1 MSIERIWKE
10 IVRKVS
16 QNKTFRRIYKF
27 FNKLVLPGFQGV
39 PFLEVMRFFIESLF
53 KGILFQR
60 AAAMTYRLFIS
71 IIPLL
76 MALFAAISFLDE
88 SLRLQLL
95 DLIQSMVP
103 DYTWPAISG
112 IISGVIMKQ
121 NGALLYSSFG
131 IGLYLTLL
139 SLNSIVATLNI
150 TYFKIQTRNLFQQL
164 LVSLI
169 LLVVMGVI
177 IILGIGIFIGASY
190 AINYINSNIEVP
202 PAIYSFS
209 IASLKWI
216 LLAVLAYICISSLF
230 YVAPV
235 NKKNFKFFSAGSTFS
250 TVMLIILLYALNF
263 YFYYFPTYNLIYGS
277 IGALFAILLWIYW
290 SSTIILIGFD
300 LNVSIFVAKQKMKE
314 NGNIVLESTL
324 TDTTL

>member
-1 MSIERIWKE
+1 MSLEKIWKE
-10 IVRKVS
+10 IVRKAS
-16 QNKTFRRIYKF
+16 QNNTLRKIYKF

-88 SLRLQLL
+88 SIRLELL
-95 DLIQSMVP
+95 DLMQSMVP
-103 DYTWPAISG
+103 DYTWPAVSG
-112 IISGVIMKQ
+112 IISGVVMKQ

-131 IGLYLTLL
+131 IGIYLTLL

-169 LLVVMGVI
+169 LLIVMGVI
-177 IILGIGIFIGASY
+177 IILGIGIFIGTSY
-190 AINYINSNIEVP
+190 AINYINNTIEVP

-209 IASLKWI
+209 IAAIKWI
-216 LLAVLAYICISSLF
+216 LLAILAYISISSLF
-230 YVAPV
+230 YVAPL

-250 TVMLIILLYALNF
+250 TVMLIILLYALNY

-300 LNVSIFVAKQKMKE
+300 LNVSIYVAKQKMKE
-314 NGNIVLESTL
+314 NGDIILESTL
-324 TDTTL
+324 TDSSL

>member
-1 MSIERIWKE
+1 MSLKKIWE
-10 IVRKVS
+10 GIVRKAS
-16 QNKTFRRIYKF
+16 QNNRLRRIYKF

-88 SLRLQLL
+88 SIRLELL

-103 DYTWPAISG
+103 DYTWPAVSG

-131 IGLYLTLL
+131 IGIYLTLL

-164 LVSLI
+164 LVSMI
-169 LLVVMGVI
+169 LLIVIGVL

-190 AINYINSNIEVP
+190 TLNYINNNVEVP

-209 IASLKWI
+209 IAAIKWI
-216 LLAVLAYICISSLF
+216 LLAVLAYISISSLF
-230 YVAPV
+230 YVAPL

-250 TVMLIILLYALNF
+250 TVMLIILLYALNY

-300 LNVSIFVAKQKMKE
+300 LNVSIYVAKQKMKE
-314 NGNIVLESTL
+314 NGDIVLESTL
-324 TDTTL
+324 TDSSI

>member
-1 MSIERIWKE
+1 MSLEKIWKE
-10 IVRKVS
+10 IVRKAS
-16 QNKTFRRIYKF
+16 QNNTLRRIYKF

-88 SLRLQLL
+88 SIRLELL

-131 IGLYLTLL
+131 IGIYLTLL

-169 LLVVMGVI
+169 LLIVIGVI
-177 IILGIGIFIGASY
+177 IILGIGIFIGTSY
-190 AINYINSNIEVP
+190 AINYINNTIEVP

-209 IASLKWI
+209 IAALKWI
-216 LLAVLAYICISSLF
+216 LLAVLAYISISSLF
-230 YVAPV
+230 YVAPL
-235 NKKNFKFFSAGSTFS
+235 NKKN
-250 TVMLIILLYALNF
+250 LPCI
-263 YFYYFPTYNLIYGS
+263 
-277 IGALFAILLWIYW
+277 
-290 SSTIILIGFD
+290 
-300 LNVSIFVAKQKMKE
+300 
-314 NGNIVLESTL
+314 
-324 TDTTL
+324 

>member
-1 MSIERIWKE
+1 MSLEKIWKE
-10 IVRKVS
+10 IVRKAS
-16 QNKTFRRIYKF
+16 QNNTLRRIYKF

-88 SLRLQLL
+88 SIRLELL

-112 IISGVIMKQ
+112 MISGVIMKQ

-131 IGLYLTLL
+131 IGIYLTLL

-169 LLVVMGVI
+169 LLIVIGVI
-177 IILGIGIFIGASY
+177 IILGIGIFIGTSY
-190 AINYINSNIEVP
+190 AINYINNTIEVP

-209 IASLKWI
+209 IAALKWI
-216 LLAVLAYICISSLF
+216 LLAVLAYISISSLF
-230 YVAPV
+230 YVAPL

-300 LNVSIFVAKQKMKE
+300 LNVSIYVAKQKMKE
-314 NGNIVLESTL
+314 NGDIILESTL
-324 TDTTL
+324 TDSSL

>member
-1 MSIERIWKE
+1 MSLEKIWKE
-10 IVRKVS
+10 IVRKAS
-16 QNKTFRRIYKF
+16 QNNTLRKIYKF

-39 PFLEVMRFFIESLF
+39 PFLEVMRFFVESLF

-88 SLRLQLL
+88 SIRLELL
-95 DLIQSMVP
+95 DLMQSMVP
-103 DYTWPAISG
+103 DYTWPAVSG

-131 IGLYLTLL
+131 IGIYLTII

-169 LLVVMGVI
+169 LLIVMGVI
-177 IILGIGIFIGASY
+177 IILGIGIFIGTSY
-190 AINYINSNIEVP
+190 AINYINNTIEVP

-209 IASLKWI
+209 IAAIKWI
-216 LLAVLAYICISSLF
+216 LLAILAYISISSLF
-230 YVAPV
+230 YVAPL

-300 LNVSIFVAKQKMKE
+300 LNVSIYVAKQKMKE
-314 NGNIVLESTL
+314 NGDIILESTL
-324 TDTTL
+324 TDSSL

>member
-1 MSIERIWKE
+1 MSIQKIWEK
-10 IVRKVS
+10 IVKKAS
-16 QNKTFRRIYKF
+16 ENKTIKKIYKF

-39 PFLEVMRFFIESLF
+39 PFLKVMRFFIESLF

-88 SLRLQLL
+88 SLKIQLL
-95 DLIQSMVP
+95 DLIHSMVP

-131 IGLYLTLL
+131 VGIYLTLL
-139 SLNSIVATLNI
+139 SLNSIVTTLNI

-169 LLVVMGVI
+169 LLLVMGVI
-177 IILGIGIFIGASY
+177 LILGIGIFIGTSY
-190 AINYINSNIEVP
+190 ALNYINNNMEVP

-209 IASLKWI
+209 IAFLKWI
-216 LLAVLAYICISSLF
+216 LLAILSYILISSLF

-277 IGALFAILLWIYW
+277 IGALFAILLWMYW

-300 LNVSIFVAKQKMKE
+300 LNVSIYIAKQKMKDNE
-314 NGNIVLESTL
+314 NIFLESTL
-324 TDTTL
+324 TDSSI